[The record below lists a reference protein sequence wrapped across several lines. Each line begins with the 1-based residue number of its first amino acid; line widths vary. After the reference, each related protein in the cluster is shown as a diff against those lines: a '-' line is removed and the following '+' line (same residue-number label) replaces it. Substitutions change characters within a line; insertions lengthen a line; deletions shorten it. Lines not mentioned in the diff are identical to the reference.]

1 MKSSTEFS
9 QDLAQIDQTAS
20 TQPQPV
26 KIENAKT
33 LTFKKLRG
41 GALFVVGFLLSPLC
55 WWNDLIFNLPF
66 AYLFGYLCHLIYSD
80 WFIPATIA
88 GYWLSN
94 IIGVLLMQAGALDV
108 LKKSTKERN
117 FRKELI
123 IGIIS
128 STAYTLVIL
137 VLVQLSIF
145 DAPALFSNNN
155 FLNLSS
161 LLPH

>member
-9 QDLAQIDQTAS
+9 QDLTQIDQTVS

-80 WFIPATIA
+80 WFIPATIV

-94 IIGVLLMQAGALDV
+94 IIGVLMMQAGALDV
-108 LKKSTKERN
+108 LQKSTQERN
-117 FRKELI
+117 FKKELI
-123 IGIIS
+123 SGIIS

-137 VLVQLSIF
+137 LLVQLKIF
-145 DAPALFSNNN
+145 DTPALFNENN
-155 FLNLSS
+155 FINLSS